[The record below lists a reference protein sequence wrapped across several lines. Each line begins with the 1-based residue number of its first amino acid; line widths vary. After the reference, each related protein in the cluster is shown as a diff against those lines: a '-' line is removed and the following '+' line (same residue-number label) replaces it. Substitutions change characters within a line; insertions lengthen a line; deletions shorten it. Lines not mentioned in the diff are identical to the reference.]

1 VLAFARGRQEARIRR
16 RALDAGLDRVRY
28 RGSGNTRK
36 IAYDLAGLAHVAALE
51 HKPRDALVYLGAAQA
66 LRDATGGPQLP
77 PNRPSCT
84 ACPAPAPPPLARSP
98 LTG

>member
-1 VLAFARGRQEARIRR
+1 VVLTGTPTAGSAAQRPCRR
-16 RALDAGLDRVRY
+16 SPAG
-28 RGSGNTRK
+28 GTHTGNTRK

-77 PNRPSCT
+77 RTGHS
-84 ACPAPAPPPLARSP
+84 APPARPQLPRLSRVRR
-98 LTG
+98 